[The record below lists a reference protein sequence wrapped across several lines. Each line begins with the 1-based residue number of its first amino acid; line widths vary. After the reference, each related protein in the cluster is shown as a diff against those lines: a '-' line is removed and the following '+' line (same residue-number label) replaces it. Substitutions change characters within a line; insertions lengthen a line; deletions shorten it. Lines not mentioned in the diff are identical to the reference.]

1 MNSYSFIA
9 IIGILYL
16 LSITYCRNKYFP
28 FTVQA
33 SSSLKGILSIL
44 IILSHINFHAD
55 LPVFLTITH
64 WSGTKV
70 ALFFFI
76 SGYGLMASYQ
86 KKEENYLN
94 NFLSKRIWN
103 IIKPLLLI
111 TILFLAFNYLD
122 TGVWMSNIF
131 SDLLIKGNTPLPYS
145 WFAYAII
152 IFYLLFYIVF
162 RFSWRKEIKI
172 LWMFILTFGVTVFL
186 WKIGYDRAWWVSNL
200 AFPLGMVYQYKE
212 KIIINISRTKF
223 GNLLLVP
230 LCCFAALL
238 IAILK
243 IDILYS
249 FAYVFIALMVIVL
262 ISYVKMPQSFPF
274 IFLGKIS
281 YETYLVHGAVL
292 TLLRGQHIYI
302 ANGYLY
308 LLTAIIVTVLM
319 SYILNSVF
327 SRK

>member
-9 IIGILYL
+9 IIGILYI
-16 LSITYCRNKYFP
+16 LSITYYRNKYFP
-28 FTVQA
+28 FTVKT

-86 KKEENYLN
+86 KKEKTYLDG
-94 NFLSKRIWN
+94 FLSKRIWN
-103 IIKPLLLI
+103 IIKPLLII
-111 TILFLAFNYLD
+111 TILFLACNYLD
-122 TGVWMSNIF
+122 TGNWMPDILSN
-131 SDLLIKGNTPLPYS
+131 LVLKGNTPLPYS

-152 IFYLLFYIVF
+152 IFYLLFYVIF
-162 RFSWRKEIKI
+162 RFGWDKEVKI
-172 LWMFILTFGVTVFL
+172 LLMFILTFGVTVVL
-186 WKIGYDRAWWVSNL
+186 WKINYDRAWWVSNL
-200 AFPLGMVYQYKE
+200 AFPLGMLYQYKE
-212 KIIINISRTKF
+212 KVIISMSRTKF

-230 LCCFAALL
+230 LCCLVAFLT
-238 IAILK
+238 AILK
-243 IDILYS
+243 VELLYS
-249 FAYVFIALMVIVL
+249 FAYIFIALMVIVL
-262 ISYVKMPQSFPF
+262 ISYVKMPQSRPF
-274 IFLGKIS
+274 TFLGKIS

-292 TLLRGQHIYI
+292 TLLRGKHVYI
-302 ANGYLY
+302 TNGYLY
-308 LLTAIIVTVLM
+308 LFTAIIITVCI
-319 SYILNSVF
+319 SYILNSIF